1 MGKYIGPSC
10 RLCRR
15 AGEKLFLK
23 GDRCFTPRCAVERRH
38 NPPGDVSNR
47 RRRPTDYAVHL
58 REKQKAR
65 QMYGIMESQ
74 FRKYMT
80 AAFNSPGVSGSNL
93 LRTLERRL
101 DNVVFRLSFADSR
114 KQARQFVGHGHF
126 LVNGVKT
133 DIPSYQVRVGDVI
146 GWKENVKSTDFYKD
160 RIEGIPKRPVPG
172 WLSLNQDDMA
182 GQVTSL
188 PGDEDLQEA
197 INSRLIVEFYSR

>member
-1 MGKYIGPSC
+1 MGRYIGPSC

-38 NPPGDVSNR
+38 NPPGDIATR
-47 RRRPTDYAVHL
+47 RRRPTDYALHL

-65 QMYGIMESQ
+65 QMYGVMESQ

-80 AAFNSPGVSGSNL
+80 AAFDSPGVSGSNL

-126 LVNGVKT
+126 LVNGIKT

-188 PGDEDLQEA
+188 PADEDLQQT

>member
-1 MGKYIGPSC
+1 MGKYNGPSC

-65 QMYGIMESQ
+65 QMYGVMEGQ

-80 AAFNSPGVSGSNL
+80 AAFNTPGISGLNL

-101 DNVVFRLSFADSR
+101 DNVVFLLNFADSR
-114 KQARQFVGHGHF
+114 KQARQFVNHGHF
-126 LVNGVKT
+126 TVNGVKT

-146 GWKENVKSTDFYKD
+146 GWKESKKSSEFYKD
-160 RIEGIPKRPVPG
+160 RTDGIPRRIIPG
-172 WLSLNQDDMA
+172 WLAFNQDDMN

-188 PGDEDLQEA
+188 PADEHLQES

>member
-38 NPPGDVSNR
+38 NPPGDISNR
-47 RRRPTDYAVHL
+47 RRRPTDYALHL

-65 QMYGIMESQ
+65 QMYGVLESQ

-160 RIEGIPKRPVPG
+160 RIDGIPKRPVPV
-172 WLSLNQDDMA
+172 WLTLNQDDMA

-188 PGDEDLQEA
+188 PADEDLQET

>member
-38 NPPGDVSNR
+38 NPPGDISNR

-65 QMYGIMESQ
+65 QMYGVMESQ

-146 GWKENVKSTDFYKD
+146 GWKENVKTTDFYKD

-172 WLSLNQDDMA
+172 WLALNQDDMA

-188 PGDEDLQEA
+188 PGDEDLQET

>member
-38 NPPGDVSNR
+38 NPPGDISNR

-65 QMYGIMESQ
+65 QMYGVMESQ

-133 DIPSYQVRVGDVI
+133 DIASYQVRVGDVI

-160 RIEGIPKRPVPG
+160 RIDGIPKRPVPG
-172 WLSLNQDDMA
+172 WLTLNQDDMA

-188 PGDEDLQEA
+188 PADEDLQES

>member
-1 MGKYIGPSC
+1 MGRYIGPSC

-38 NPPGDVSNR
+38 NPPGDIATR

-65 QMYGIMESQ
+65 QMYGVLESQ
-74 FRKYMT
+74 FRRYMT

-101 DNVVFRLSFADSR
+101 DNVVSA
-114 KQARQFVGHGHF
+114 
-126 LVNGVKT
+126 
-133 DIPSYQVRVGDVI
+133 
-146 GWKENVKSTDFYKD
+146 
-160 RIEGIPKRPVPG
+160 
-172 WLSLNQDDMA
+172 
-182 GQVTSL
+182 
-188 PGDEDLQEA
+188 
-197 INSRLIVEFYSR
+197 

>member
-1 MGKYIGPSC
+1 MGKYNGPSC

-65 QMYGIMESQ
+65 QMYGVMEGQ

-80 AAFNSPGVSGSNL
+80 TAFNTPGISGLNL
-93 LRTLERRL
+93 LRSLERRL
-101 DNVVFRLSFADSR
+101 DNVVFLLNFADSR
-114 KQARQFVGHGHF
+114 KQARQFVNHGHF
-126 LVNGVKT
+126 TVNGVKT
-133 DIPSYQVRVGDVI
+133 DIPSYQVRIGDVI
-146 GWKENVKSTDFYKD
+146 GWKETTKSSDFYKD
-160 RIEGIPKRPVPG
+160 RTDGLPKRLIPG
-172 WLSLNQDDMA
+172 WLAFNQDDMS
-182 GQVTSL
+182 GQITSL
-188 PGDEDLQEA
+188 PADEDLQES

>member
-38 NPPGDVSNR
+38 NPPGDISNR
-47 RRRPTDYAVHL
+47 RRRPTDYALHL

-65 QMYGIMESQ
+65 QMYGVMESQ

-133 DIPSYQVRVGDVI
+133 DIASYQVRVGDVI

-160 RIEGIPKRPVPG
+160 RIDGIPKRPVPG
-172 WLSLNQDDMA
+172 WLTLNQDDMA

-188 PGDEDLQEA
+188 PADEDLQES

>member
-1 MGKYIGPSC
+1 MGKYNGPSC

-65 QMYGIMESQ
+65 QMYGVMEGQ

-80 AAFNSPGVSGSNL
+80 AAFNTPGVSGLNL

-101 DNVVFRLSFADSR
+101 DNVVFLLNFADSR
-114 KQARQFVGHGHF
+114 KQARQFVNHGHF
-126 LVNGVKT
+126 TVNGVKT
-133 DIPSYQVRVGDVI
+133 DIPSYQVRIGDVI
-146 GWKENVKSTDFYKD
+146 GWKESTKSSDFYKD
-160 RIEGIPKRPVPG
+160 RTEGIPKRLIPG
-172 WLSLNQDDMA
+172 WLAFNQDDMS

-188 PGDEDLQEA
+188 PADEDLQES

>member
-38 NPPGDVSNR
+38 NPPGDISTR
-47 RRRPTDYAVHL
+47 RRRPTDYALHL

-65 QMYGIMESQ
+65 QMYGVLESQ

-133 DIPSYQVRVGDVI
+133 DIPSFQVRVGDVI
-146 GWKENVKSTDFYKD
+146 GWKENIKSTDFYKD
-160 RIEGIPKRPVPG
+160 RIEGVPKRPVPG

>member
-38 NPPGDVSNR
+38 NPPGDISNR

-65 QMYGIMESQ
+65 QMYGVMESQ

-146 GWKENVKSTDFYKD
+146 GWKENVKTSDFYKD

-188 PGDEDLQEA
+188 PGDEDLQET